1 MENIHIKE
9 IPDLSDPIFV
19 MAFEG
24 WNDAAQSATIAAR
37 FLVSRFGGE
46 RFAWFQS
53 EEFFQYSDQRPHVR
67 LDSGGNRI
75 ITWPANEFF
84 YCKHPELPRDLVV
97 GIGVEPQLRWKLF
110 SQDVFELIQ
119 KCGCRLAITLGA
131 LLAGD
136 SHTEPIEL
144 VCLATE
150 QKLAERT
157 GVKVTKYEGPT
168 GIVGVIHTRLQD
180 AKMPAVSLWA
190 NIPHYISSLPN
201 PKGAFALLECL
212 RTVGEIPLD
221 LDELERSASQFDA
234 QIDEAIA
241 RDPKI
246 MRYLSKAA
254 DPEDDSEDEFEDFE
268 QMDPVDNSEEE
279 EPEDLPSGEQI
290 VDEIENYFRR
300 RKNDGESD

>member
-1 MENIHIKE
+1 MKNLHIKE
-9 IPDLSDPIFV
+9 IPELSDPILI

-37 FLVSRFGGE
+37 FLVNRFGGK

-53 EEFFQYSDQRPHVR
+53 DDFFQYSDQRPYVR
-67 LDSGGNRI
+67 LDGNGNRV

-84 YCKHPELPRDLVV
+84 YCKHPDLSRDLVV
-97 GIGVEPQLRWKLF
+97 GVGVEPQLRWKLF
-110 SQDVFELIQ
+110 SQDVFELAQ

-136 SHTEPIEL
+136 SHTGPIEL

-150 QKLAERT
+150 KKLAERT
-157 GVKVTKYEGPT
+157 GVKVTQYEGPT

-180 AKMPAVSLWA
+180 GNMPAVSLWA

-201 PKGAFALLECL
+201 PKGAYALLECL
-212 RTVGEIPLD
+212 GNVGEIPLD
-221 LDELERSASQFDA
+221 LGELKRSASQFDA

-241 RDPKI
+241 QDPKI
-246 MRYLSKAA
+246 LRYLSRLA
-254 DPEDDSEDEFEDFE
+254 DEEDDPDDDLEDYERIDQF
-268 QMDPVDNSEEE
+268 E
-279 EPEDLPSGEQI
+279 EPEREEPGDLPPGGQI
-290 VDEIENYFRR
+290 ADEIEDYLRR
-300 RKNDGESD
+300 RKENGDSD

>member
-9 IPDLSDPIFV
+9 IPDLSDPIFL

-37 FLVSRFGGE
+37 FLVNRFGGE
-46 RFAWFQS
+46 KFAWFQS

-67 LDSGGNRI
+67 LDSGGSRV

-84 YCKHPELPRDLVV
+84 YCKHPELSRDLVV

-110 SQDVFELIQ
+110 SQDVYDLIE

-150 QKLAERT
+150 RKLEERT
-157 GVKVTKYEGPT
+157 GVAVTKYEGPT
-168 GIVGVIHTRLQD
+168 GIVGVIHTRFQD
-180 AKMPAVSLWA
+180 SKMPAVSLWA

-201 PKGAFALLECL
+201 PKGAFALLECV
-212 RTVGEIPLD
+212 RNVSGISLD
-221 LDELERSASQFDA
+221 LGELERSASQFDA

-246 MRYLSKAA
+246 MRYLSKIS
-254 DPEDDSEDEFEDFE
+254 DSEDDSEDEFEDFE
-268 QMDPVDNSEEE
+268 QSDSLENAEEE
-279 EPEDLPSGEQI
+279 EPEELPSGEQI

-300 RKNDGESD
+300 RKDEGESD